1 THDLG
6 VVAET
11 ADRVVVMYAGR
22 KVEEATV
29 DELFE
34 APLHPYT
41 VGLIGATPIPGAE
54 RAERLADIPG
64 MVPPLNA
71 LPQGCAFAPRC
82 KRVMPRCLGER
93 PELTAPAPGGAGAR
107 RATGGKAVMRLVPV
121 ARGAVVVDGVD
132 IAPLDGAELTAMRRK
147 VQMI

>member
-1 THDLG
+1 MAMLFITHDLG

-34 APLHPYT
+34 NPLHPYT

-93 PELTAPAPGGAGAR
+93 PELTQPAPGRLVACF
-107 RATGGKAVMRLVPV
+107 ATGKY
-121 ARGAVVVDGVD
+121 
-132 IAPLDGAELTAMRRK
+132 
-147 VQMI
+147 

>member
-1 THDLG
+1 MP
-6 VVAET
+6 A
-11 ADRVVVMYAGR
+11 ARSR
-22 KVEEATV
+22 KPTV

-34 APLHPYT
+34 NPLHPYT

-93 PELTAPAPGGAGAR
+93 PELTQPAPGRLVACF
-107 RATGGKAVMRLVPV
+107 ATG
-121 ARGAVVVDGVD
+121 
-132 IAPLDGAELTAMRRK
+132 EC
-147 VQMI
+147 